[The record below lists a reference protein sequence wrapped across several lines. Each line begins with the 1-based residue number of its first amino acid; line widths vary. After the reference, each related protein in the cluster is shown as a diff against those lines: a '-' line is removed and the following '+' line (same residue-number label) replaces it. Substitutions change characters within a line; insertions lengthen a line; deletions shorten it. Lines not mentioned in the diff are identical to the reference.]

1 MSLVKGLIE
10 EITPAIFYQGTVG
23 GLNHIDPRLK
33 EFLTHAKT
41 QECTTFID
49 VIPPING
56 WGHIHKSL
64 NEIDFLHCNI
74 EEGRSL
80 SGLYDPLD
88 VAKYLVKKGVKVA
101 LISQGRLGAVLGN
114 KKFSFSMPAL
124 NVLEVDPTGAG
135 DAFSAGIIHEILNT
149 KSYDTMDLE
158 SSLNLL
164 LTAQAVGAA
173 CVTSYGA
180 FTGVNK
186 DIVDKLITSQGE
198 KILDQTII
206 DLP

>member
-1 MSLVKGLIE
+1 
-10 EITPAIFYQGTVG
+10 
-23 GLNHIDPRLK
+23 
-33 EFLTHAKT
+33 LT
-41 QECTTFID
+41 C
-49 VIPPING
+49 
-56 WGHIHKSL
+56 
-64 NEIDFLHCNI
+64 
-74 EEGRSL
+74 
-80 SGLYDPLD
+80 
-88 VAKYLVKKGVKVA
+88 
-101 LISQGRLGAVLGN
+101 
-114 KKFSFSMPAL
+114 
-124 NVLEVDPTGAG
+124 